1 MDLGLTDRVF
11 VVTAASSGL
20 GLASARALVAEGARV
35 ALVARRAD
43 ALAAAVD
50 SLNSLAGAP
59 DRAVSLAADLADPD
73 APQRAVHLALQAHG
87 RIDGALVSVGGP
99 PRGTVLDTPDTAWVE
114 SFGSVFMPALRT
126 ARAVVAAQPAAR
138 LGFVLSTSVKAP
150 LPTMA
155 ISNGLRPG
163 LGMLVKQLA
172 DEIGPQ
178 GGRAF
183 GLLPGSVATERL
195 EHLWS
200 GTPDPVAAREQAAA
214 SIPLRR
220 LGDPDEFGRA
230 AAFLLS
236 DAASYI
242 TGCLVPV
249 DGGAMRAL

>member
-11 VVTAASSGL
+11 VVTAASTGL
-20 GLASARALVAEGARV
+20 GLASARALVAEGAKV
-35 ALVARRAD
+35 VLVARRAD

-50 SLNSLAGAP
+50 SLTTRVDHA

-73 APQRAVHLALQAHG
+73 APQRAVDLALQAHG
-87 RIDGALVSVGGP
+87 RLDGALVSVGGP
-99 PRGTVLDTPDTAWVE
+99 PRGSVLDTPDAQWLE
-114 SFGSVFMPALRT
+114 SFGSVFLPALRT
-126 ARAVVAAQPAAR
+126 ARAVVAAQPAGR

-150 LPTMA
+150 LAQMA

-195 EHLWS
+195 EQLWS
-200 GTPDPVAAREQAAA
+200 GAGDPVAAREQAAA

-220 LGDPDEFGRA
+220 LGDPDEFGRV

-236 DAASYI
+236 DAASYV

-249 DGGAMRAL
+249 DGGVMRAL